1 MPFGGTSVEVDAAQW
16 LTANPNMTFT
26 VWKEKAAEKLSHIKS
41 LNKQETHD
49 YRLMEKYGL
58 KWKQKAHKGDKRTI
72 GNNYYVFLF
81 LVSSAKSQL
90 RHSTWLRRMLFN
102 SSSRSIRLSACAMVT
117 CLCVGDVKKKE
128 MLDLLAR

>member
-1 MPFGGTSVEVDAAQW
+1 M
-16 LTANPNMTFT
+16 
-26 VWKEKAAEKLSHIKS
+26 KEQQGM
-41 LNKQETHD
+41 N
-49 YRLMEKYGL
+49 RLL
-58 KWKQKAHKGDKRTI
+58 RFVH
-72 GNNYYVFLF
+72 
-81 LVSSAKSQL
+81 LVSTAKSQL

>member
-26 VWKEKAAEKLSHIKS
+26 AWKEKASQKLSHIKS

-58 KWKQKAHKGDKRTI
+58 KWKQKTQKGNKNI
-72 GNNYYVFLF
+72 MNIIIFF
-81 LVSSAKSQL
+81 FIICSFFCKI
-90 RHSTWLRRMLFN
+90 STAAFH
-102 SSSRSIRLSACAMVT
+102 MVAT
-117 CLCVGDVKKKE
+117 HAVQIIFTFYSPLCLCYGD
-128 MLDLLAR
+128 LPLCW